1 MQRSDDGVSLI
12 GGNVVSGALQRCVAA
27 GAEEFA
33 ADYWDRAPL
42 LSPALGDYLD
52 LLDLDGV
59 DELLGGRALRTPFV
73 RMAKDGHVIPPAR
86 YTGSGGAGAEIGDQV
101 RDEKVLALLADGAT
115 LVLQGLHR
123 MWPPLVA
130 FASTLRQELGTPVQI
145 NAYLTPPSSRGFDP
159 HYDTHGVF
167 VLQVSGRKHW
177 RIHAPVLDAP
187 VPRQPWGGVAE
198 EVAAAASGEPVIDTV
213 LTAGDALY
221 LPRGWLHSAA
231 TVDEW
236 SLHLTIGLHAPTR
249 LTLLDALQRL
259 AVREPRLRAGL
270 PMGLDP
276 ADAKSLAPAL
286 ADTVA
291 ALHEWLDSVTP
302 EDLAAQ
308 LRGETWSAARPG
320 PLRPIAQA
328 SALST
333 LGPEVRVTARPGLP
347 VRLDDPSGGRIAV
360 HLPDRSL
367 SLPES
372 CADAVRTVMDGRAHR
387 VGDLP
392 GLDDA
397 DRIVLTR
404 RLLREAALVLA

>member
-1 MQRSDDGVSLI
+1 MVRNDDGVNFI
-12 GGNVVSGALQRCVAA
+12 GGNVVSGALQRCVSVGSEQFSAQ
-27 GAEEFA
+27 
-33 ADYWDRAPL
+33 YWDRAPL
-42 LSPALGDYLD
+42 LSSAQGDYLD
-52 LLDLDGV
+52 LLDLGGV
-59 DELLGGRALRTPFV
+59 DELLSGRALRTPFV
-73 RMAKDGHVIPPAR
+73 RMAKDGHVIPSAR

-101 RDEKVLALLADGAT
+101 HDEKVLALLADGAT

-145 NAYLTPPSSRGFDP
+145 NAYLTPPDSRGFDP

-177 RIHAPVLDAP
+177 RVHAPVLESP

-198 EVAAAASGEPVIDTV
+198 EVAAAASTEPAIDTT

-221 LPRGWLHSAA
+221 LPRGWLHSASTA
-231 TVDEW
+231 GEW

-249 LTLLDALQRL
+249 LTLIDALQRM

-291 ALHEWLDSVTP
+291 ALHEWLDSITP
-302 EDLAAQ
+302 EDVAAQ
-308 LRGETWSAARPG
+308 LRGGTWSAARPA
-320 PLRPIAQA
+320 PLRPVAQA
-328 SALST
+328 AALSALG
-333 LGPEVRVTARPGLP
+333 LDVRVAARPGLP
-347 VRLDDPSGGRIAV
+347 VRLEGPSGGRVAV

-367 SLPES
+367 QLPES
-372 CADAVRTVMDGRAHR
+372 CAAALRTALDGRPHR

-397 DRIVLTR
+397 DRIVLAR